1 MKLIRNVVFNL
12 LLIMGVAGCFE
23 SKVVLDQNDLKLASD
38 TGIPESIILQA
49 KTEGQNLRRLEG
61 TNNDGGK
68 IPAPGITIDVQE
80 DSVSYVMEKLK
91 SKMPAGYM
99 VYVSER
105 NYGIGGKP
113 DYVSILK
120 ASTISEVLEVMG
132 TNGWN
137 YDLSPEMV
145 IKRIE
150 EWDER
155 YGLVLIGAGF
165 DWFEAKFK
173 RLPPDMMVFAK
184 EVYEFCPD
192 VVEQG
197 TGSIKALA
205 NEMKDGKYL
214 YLWWD

>member
-1 MKLIRNVVFNL
+1 
-12 LLIMGVAGCFE
+12 
-23 SKVVLDQNDLKLASD
+23 
-38 TGIPESIILQA
+38 
-49 KTEGQNLRRLEG
+49 
-61 TNNDGGK
+61 
-68 IPAPGITIDVQE
+68 
-80 DSVSYVMEKLK
+80 
-91 SKMPAGYM
+91 
-99 VYVSER
+99 
-105 NYGIGGKP
+105 
-113 DYVSILK
+113 
-120 ASTISEVLEVMG
+120 
-132 TNGWN
+132 
-137 YDLSPEMV
+137 MV

-150 EWDER
+150 VWDER